1 MNAINASLR
10 NSSLENMTNAQIA
23 CPVTG
28 DGTVSKAVLTT
39 AYCIILILSLV
50 GNTLIILIV
59 YRNPRMWTASNFLIV
74 NMAASDLLVPFFAVP
89 RMIVEVLVGRER
101 WLIDGTAG
109 LILCKLAYFF
119 QDVSNAVSVQSLI
132 AITADRFYAVMFP
145 LKANAMKSYI
155 RFVIP
160 AIWLTAFGLHAPYL
174 QVFKL
179 CVVGDKLYCCQR
191 WPKTTSL
198 HSKFIYFYLILL
210 LVFGV
215 PLITIIILY
224 VFIVYKL
231 FRRKFPLG
239 AGNSMTQTQR
249 NRRAKQNKNILKLSV
264 TIVVIFFLCFSPLLV
279 LAILRTTGSISQCN
293 IEVFRI
299 VAKLFAQSNCAVNS
313 FVYYV
318 FNTQFRRGFISYLKA
333 IVCCLDES
341 NNGTNTTVGYS
352 TTGQKI
358 SLLSQKRT
366 KQNLS
371 ITETISE

>member
-191 WPKTTSL
+191 WPKTTSF

-239 AGNSMTQTQR
+239 TGNSMTQTQR

-313 FVYYV
+313 FVYYF

>member
-191 WPKTTSL
+191 WPKTTSFQ
-198 HSKFIYFYLILL
+198 SKFIYFYLILL

-239 AGNSMTQTQR
+239 TGNSMTQTQR

-313 FVYYV
+313 FVYYF

>member
-28 DGTVSKAVLTT
+28 DGTVSKAMLTT

-179 CVVGDKLYCCQR
+179 CVATYSFEKR
-191 WPKTTSL
+191 
-198 HSKFIYFYLILL
+198 
-210 LVFGV
+210 
-215 PLITIIILY
+215 
-224 VFIVYKL
+224 
-231 FRRKFPLG
+231 
-239 AGNSMTQTQR
+239 
-249 NRRAKQNKNILKLSV
+249 
-264 TIVVIFFLCFSPLLV
+264 
-279 LAILRTTGSISQCN
+279 
-293 IEVFRI
+293 
-299 VAKLFAQSNCAVNS
+299 QS
-313 FVYYV
+313 
-318 FNTQFRRGFISYLKA
+318 
-333 IVCCLDES
+333 
-341 NNGTNTTVGYS
+341 
-352 TTGQKI
+352 
-358 SLLSQKRT
+358 
-366 KQNLS
+366 
-371 ITETISE
+371 